1 MNRLAALAAA
11 ALAAAALALAPAAL
25 ASEQHPTLNELE
37 NEIMCPVCTV
47 PLAQSDSPAAKRM
60 EAIMRVQIAK
70 GWTKSRIENYWVA
83 QLGES
88 ILASPPKHGFDLLAW
103 VLPLGGAALA
113 AAALGV
119 AAVRWRGRR
128 PAAASS
134 APRSLNG
141 RGRLEPELE
150 RRLDEELARFDA

>member
-1 MNRLAALAAA
+1 VRRFAV
-11 ALAAAALALAPAAL
+11 LAAAALALAPAASG
-25 ASEQHPTLNELE
+25 SEQHPTLNELE

-60 EAIMRVQIAK
+60 EAIMKGQIAK
-70 GWTKSRIENYWVA
+70 GWTKSRIEKYWVR

-103 VLPLGGAALA
+103 VLPLAGVALA
-113 AAALGV
+113 AAVLGV
-119 AAVRWRGRR
+119 AAFRWRGRLPPEP
-128 PAAASS
+128 PAALG
-134 APRSLNG
+134 SLNG

-150 RRLDEELARFDA
+150 RRVDEELARFDA